1 MNVNSPWVIMW
12 VIFSLFYYL
21 ILFRVQKELFVRYK
35 LEIIDK
41 TINYDS
47 AILCNPESGNLKRK
61 LIDPTE
67 LRYWEEQVKENVER
81 DETLGSIQSKIDA
94 AKKEMEELRR
104 NHTAEVEAEQAEIE
118 QLQTELLNAEQEIST
133 KNNKLR
139 QLKTDMAFEESKK
152 TKIGEEILKAKEQK
166 KHLQSALII
175 LTTSKTQAALN
186 CTSQL

>member
-47 AILCNPESGNLKRK
+47 AILCNPES
-61 LIDPTE
+61 DPTE